1 MKKSVVPAKSRGV
14 ILFAF
19 NTNDIDYIEIARQ
32 SARLIHQTLNLPVTL
47 VTDLVTNSDIF
58 DNVVYTTNI
67 LSNVKPDKGTNWRN
81 GGRYQAYELSPY
93 EETLLIDSDYLML
106 DPSLLKLFDQEFD
119 YRIMTHNSSQDGTW
133 PDRMGPYGLPYQW
146 ATSILFRK
154 TSKAE
159 MLFDLVS
166 RIQRNYGYYLNLYHI
181 KYGSFRNDYAFTIA
195 NNILNGY
202 DQGMDQGIPW
212 PMLTFTDVIKSL
224 TIKNSMVILKGKT
237 KAFVLPKM
245 NIHIMDKEYLL
256 SDDFSNFVG
265 DVCIE

>member
-119 YRIMTHNSSQDGTW
+119 LEFVI
-133 PDRMGPYGLPYQW
+133 
-146 ATSILFRK
+146 
-154 TSKAE
+154 
-159 MLFDLVS
+159 FDAL
-166 RIQRNYGYYLNLYHI
+166 H
-181 KYGSFRNDYAFTIA
+181 
-195 NNILNGY
+195 
-202 DQGMDQGIPW
+202 
-212 PMLTFTDVIKSL
+212 SL
-224 TIKNSMVILKGKT
+224 KQ
-237 KAFVLPKM
+237 
-245 NIHIMDKEYLL
+245 
-256 SDDFSNFVG
+256 
-265 DVCIE
+265 